1 MHGQFGTKVLQD
13 NLQYPPFYLH
23 MVAMV
28 DLDLLFIGAC
38 GVRDSDASAEHQD
51 VLTRGRLRRQSRC
64 PSANHT
70 RRQTNKTTHLLLL
83 LSLTVISLYSRR
95 RVPMLTKVVGGGE
108 STSAQTDTNEIAYA
122 YKQTRS
128 SAIAE

>member
-1 MHGQFGTKVLQD
+1 
-13 NLQYPPFYLH
+13 
-23 MVAMV
+23 MV

-83 LSLTVISLYSRR
+83 LSLTVDSLARADANKSFWPYRR
-95 RVPMLTKVVGGGE
+95 GIWRRHTAGRITVG
-108 STSAQTDTNEIAYA
+108 TDRY
-122 YKQTRS
+122 
-128 SAIAE
+128 